1 MVRGR
6 GVARG
11 HPANEPDG
19 EEAYYGHRRTS
30 SGGFVSEDVT
40 TGYGPEE
47 YMRKEGL
54 GAFKVLSNYFASHQ
68 TALTGA
74 TTVTATVYTDWGT
87 AAEKIKI
94 MTLRL
99 DKPKDK
105 HLIGE
110 ITVE

>member
-1 MVRGR
+1 MKYLW
-6 GVARG
+6 
-11 HPANEPDG
+11 N
-19 EEAYYGHRRTS
+19 
-30 SGGFVSEDVT
+30 
-40 TGYGPEE
+40 EE
-47 YMRKEGL
+47 YLRKEGL
-54 GAFKVLSNYFASHQ
+54 GTFKVLSNYFASHQ

-87 AAEKIKI
+87 AAEKLKI